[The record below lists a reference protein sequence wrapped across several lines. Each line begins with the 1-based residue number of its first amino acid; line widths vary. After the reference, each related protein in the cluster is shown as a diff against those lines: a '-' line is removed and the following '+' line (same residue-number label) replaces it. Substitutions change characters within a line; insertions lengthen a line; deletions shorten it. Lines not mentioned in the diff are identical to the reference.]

1 MAAAATTSAPQ
12 EEDDIQTTLTADV
25 HLGTRNCDLQIE
37 CHVLKRRADSI
48 YIFNLGRSSS
58 LLLGDTVAIKN
69 AQDITVQF
77 ARPHG
82 QRAVLKFSLMLML
95 LKGESTPRTS
105 SMLKVAEVRP
115 SSNRECLGRRTLFCN
130 FR

>member
-1 MAAAATTSAPQ
+1 MAAVATTSALQ
-12 EEDDIQTTLTADV
+12 EEDDIQTTLAADV

-37 CHVLKRRADSI
+37 RHVLKRHADST

-69 AQDITVQF
+69 PQDITVQF

-82 QRAVLKFSLMLML
+82 QKAVLKFPLMPVL

-105 SMLKVAEVRP
+105 SMLKMGEVWP
-115 SSNRECLGRRTLFCN
+115 SSNTGCLGGRTPVCK
-130 FR
+130 